1 MIESI
6 VKAVFCHLFGDYVLQ
21 IDYIASTK
29 AKNLYHMIVHCIL
42 YCVPFAF
49 VFGIDYRLAL
59 IFACHFIVDELK
71 AHGLISYIIDQ
82 SSHYLTILGYISLG

>member
-6 VKAVFCHLFGDYVLQ
+6 VKAVFCHLLGDYVLQ

-29 AKNLYHMIVHCIL
+29 KKNYYHMIVHCIL

-49 VFGIDYRLAL
+49 VFGIDYRLVF
-59 IFACHFIVDELK
+59 IFGCHMFVDELK
-71 AHGLISYIIDQ
+71 VYGLISYAIDQ
-82 SSHYLTILGYISLG
+82 ICHYLVIAGYIALV